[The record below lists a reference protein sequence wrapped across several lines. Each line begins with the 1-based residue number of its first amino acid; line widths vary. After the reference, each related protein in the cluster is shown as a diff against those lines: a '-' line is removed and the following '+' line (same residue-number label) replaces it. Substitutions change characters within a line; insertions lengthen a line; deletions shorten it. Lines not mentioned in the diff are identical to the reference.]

1 MEHMYDPNAK
11 VASRDQRALNVNDI
25 TGKSV
30 KGLNS
35 DRAAPIRPKVMDYD
49 IINPGPKNAATL
61 RMSQVGKT
69 VLESRG
75 RAKRD
80 PLSSPVAG
88 VPKKIV

>member
-11 VASRDQRALNVNDI
+11 VVSREQRALNVNDI

-30 KGLNS
+30 KALNS
-35 DRAAPIRPKVMDYD
+35 DRVAPIRPKVMDYD
-49 IINPGPKNAATL
+49 IINPGPKGVGTL

-75 RAKRD
+75 R
-80 PLSSPVAG
+80 
-88 VPKKIV
+88 